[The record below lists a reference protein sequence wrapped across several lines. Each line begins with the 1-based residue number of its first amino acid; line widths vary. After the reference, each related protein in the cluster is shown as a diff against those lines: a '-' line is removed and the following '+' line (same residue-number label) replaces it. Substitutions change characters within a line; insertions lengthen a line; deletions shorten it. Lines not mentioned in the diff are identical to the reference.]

1 MNEQDQEY
9 MMRVFESSA
18 MRNSRVAIIL
28 NQDDLN
34 SLRLLRE
41 QHDVFSILSLKELT
55 SALIASEVSP
65 LRVLDIRHLPLED
78 SKIFAECLS
87 GATGAKESVYVL
99 TPEQF
104 ANFQEVNF
112 DIVLR

>member
-1 MNEQDQEY
+1 MNEEDQEY
-9 MMRVFESSA
+9 MMGVFESSA
-18 MRNSRVAIIL
+18 MRNARVAIIL

-34 SLRLLRE
+34 SLRLLRA
-41 QHDVFSILSLKELT
+41 QHDVYSISSLKELASAPVASAA
-55 SALIASEVSP
+55 SAL
-65 LRVLDIRHLPLED
+65 RVFDIRHLPLED

-104 ANFQEVNF
+104 VNFQEVIF